1 MIVLNQVEKRKAV
14 EIEGYK
20 HKNTPEQVV
29 SARVQTARRGGGQ
42 WEGGGEQGDSWNFD
56 ERTEAGGD
64 EETQAVEKLNQWSLN
79 RQILSR
85 LEIEVEISF
94 NMLCINLEEKVNYF
108 AM

>member
-42 WEGGGEQGDSWNFD
+42 WEGGGEQGDSWNFE

-64 EETQAVEKLNQWSLN
+64 EQWGDPSSGEIKSVILEPANIISTRNWSGNKLCYVL
-79 RQILSR
+79 I
-85 LEIEVEISF
+85 
-94 NMLCINLEEKVNYF
+94 
-108 AM
+108 